1 MFHLLL
7 SHTHWMVHHHG
18 AEAFRSFAEVTYY
31 DKDLEQCVPNDLRQ
45 IIEDFLNKV
54 MCVLLYWACSVCV
67 MSVCVCVCCV

>member
-1 MFHLLL
+1 
-7 SHTHWMVHHHG
+7 MVHHHG

-54 MCVLLYWACSVCV
+54 LCMCMVGLSIYVSPTLQYWGIK
-67 MSVCVCVCCV
+67 